1 MKGKWKVSSNPV
13 NGKTM
18 YCVFRLRD
26 VNEIDHSGNREYAG
40 GYVNIRETAAIVADE
55 LNKIEEE

>member
-26 VNEIDHSGNREYAG
+26 VNEIDHSGNREYATD
-40 GYVNIRETAAIVADE
+40 YTDNKFAAESIAKT
-55 LNKIEEE
+55 LNEEE